1 MKHNQNTLG
10 DKSSSDRT
18 VAGER
23 RGEGCMALERQYYF
37 LAPFGGVCRIA
48 LDYTQADRVLRL
60 MASARWWLARGNGG
74 NARFAATSARSLR
87 RSQFPAPRRQRELS
101 GEGRTA

>member
-10 DKSSSDRT
+10 DISVADGT

-48 LDYTQADRVLRL
+48 LDYTAADRVLRL

-74 NARFAATSARSLR
+74 NARFAATSSRRLR
-87 RSQFPAPRRQRELS
+87 REHFSARQR
-101 GEGRTA
+101 GERRGA